1 MEVFLTS
8 CTEWLVL
15 FDLKLKTDDMTHRIT
30 TIGALGIAGLL
41 IASQQSRAV
50 SVGALPD
57 LGQLTPYAVF
67 GNDINANNVAIHGNT
82 GIGNNGHL
90 QLEAPSSIN
99 GNLDRG
105 TGSTAAGGGYP
116 ANVSGTI
123 TTGLNLTG
131 PQAQLQA
138 ASTTL
143 AGLTPNVTIGGTVT
157 TGHTFG
163 TPNGVPDVFVINLV
177 NVALGSG
184 QNFNFAGDASDFY
197 VLNISGDLDMNG
209 NAAIGSSGQASHIL
223 LNLTTSGTLGN
234 VAHIGNVINAT
245 TLIPDATY
253 AEFHSVNGAI
263 YGGDGEV
270 KLMSG
275 AKVEYM
281 PFTKTPESVST
292 ALALLLGAGVLV
304 GIKNK
309 VSRA

>member
-1 MEVFLTS
+1 VNLIKS
-8 CTEWLVL
+8 
-15 FDLKLKTDDMTHRIT
+15 THRAVKVGTLGFAAMLIS
-30 TIGALGIAGLL
+30 AL
-41 IASQQSRAV
+41 QSRAA
-50 SVGALPD
+50 SIGSLPNMSS
-57 LGQLTPYAVF
+57 LTPYAVF

-99 GNLDRG
+99 GKLDLG
-105 TGSTAAGGGYP
+105 IGATAAGGGYP
-116 ANVSGTI
+116 ANVTGAI

-143 AGLTPNVTIGGTVT
+143 AGLAPNLTLGGTIT
-157 TGHTFG
+157 TGQTFG
-163 TPNGVPDVFVINLV
+163 TPNGVADVFVVNLL

-184 QNFNFAGDASDFY
+184 QNFNFAGDAGDYY
-197 VLNISGDLDMNG
+197 VVNISGDLDMNG
-209 NAAIGSSGQASHIL
+209 DAAIGTSAQASHIL

-275 AKVEYM
+275 AKVEYI
-281 PFTKTPESVST
+281 PFNNTPDAGPT
-292 ALALLLGAGVLV
+292 AFALLIGCGALGLAKKKL
-304 GIKNK
+304 
-309 VSRA
+309 R